1 MSSKLKCILLDDEL
15 LGLKYVKMLCE
26 QIAEIEVV
34 KVFDD
39 PVAFLEEASTL
50 DFDVAILDIN
60 MPGMDGLSVAQLLVN
75 KGVIFITAYK
85 EFALDAFEV
94 DAIDYIAKPIKKE
107 RLQRAVQKAM
117 RQLKPVELNVS
128 LTINSNKGKAILQF
142 EDILYIKTCES
153 DGRDKE
159 IFLEGGQQLIAK
171 NISLDKLVEVLPATK
186 FCRINKREIIALKIV
201 RFFGHDLI
209 TTQLL
214 TEQGKPLELTL
225 GVTFK
230 TDFLDKI

>member
-1 MSSKLKCILLDDEL
+1 MISKLKCILLDDEL
-15 LGLKYVKMLCE
+15 LGLKYLKMLCE
-26 QIAEIEVV
+26 QIPEIDVV

-39 PVAFLEEASTL
+39 PTQFLEEVPSL
-50 DFDVAILDIN
+50 DFELAILDIN
-60 MPGMDGLSVAQLLVN
+60 MPRMDGLSVAQLLNN
-75 KGVIFITAYK
+75 KGVIFVTAYK
-85 EFALDAFEV
+85 EYALEAFEV

-107 RLQRAVQKAM
+107 RLQRAIQKAM
-117 RQLKPVELNVS
+117 RQLKPLEQNTS

-142 EDILYIKTCES
+142 DDILYIKTCES
-153 DGRDKE
+153 DGRDK
-159 IFLEGGQQLIAK
+159 IFLEGDQQLIAK

-214 TEQGKPLELTL
+214 TDQGKPLELTL

>member
-1 MSSKLKCILLDDEL
+1 MISKLKCILLDDEL
-15 LGLKYVKMLCE
+15 LGLKYLKMLCE
-26 QIAEIEVV
+26 QIPEIEVV

-39 PVAFLEEASTL
+39 PTQFLEEAPSL
-50 DFDVAILDIN
+50 DFELAILDIN
-60 MPGMDGLSVAQLLVN
+60 MPGMDGLSVAQLLTN
-75 KGVIFITAYK
+75 KGIVFVTAYK
-85 EFALDAFEV
+85 EYALEAFEV

-107 RLQRAVQKAM
+107 RLQRAIQKAM
-117 RQLKPVELNVS
+117 RQLKPIEQNTS

-142 EDILYIKTCES
+142 DDILYIKTCEN

-159 IFLEGGQQLIAK
+159 IILEGEQHLIAK
-171 NISLDKLVEVLPATK
+171 NIALDKLVEVLPAHK

-209 TTQLL
+209 TTQLF

>member
-15 LGLKYVKMLCE
+15 LGLKYLKMLCE
-26 QIAEIEVV
+26 QIPEIEIV

-39 PVAFLEEASTL
+39 PTVFLEEAPTL
-50 DFDVAILDIN
+50 DFELAILDIN
-60 MPGMDGLSVAQLLVN
+60 MPGMDGLSVAQLLTN
-75 KGVIFITAYK
+75 KGVVFVTAYK
-85 EFALDAFEV
+85 EYALEAFEV

-107 RLQRAVQKAM
+107 RLQRAIQKAM
-117 RQLKPVELNVS
+117 RQLKPIELTTS
-128 LTINSNKGKAILQF
+128 LTVNSNKGKAILQF
-142 EDILYIKTCES
+142 DDILYIKTSEQ

-159 IFLEGGQQLIAK
+159 IVLENDQHLMAK

-209 TTQLL
+209 TTQLF

>member
-1 MSSKLKCILLDDEL
+1 MISKLKCILLDDEL
-15 LGLKYVKMLCE
+15 LGLKYLKMLCE
-26 QIAEIEVV
+26 QIPEIDVV

-39 PVAFLEEASTL
+39 PTQFLEEAPAL
-50 DFDVAILDIN
+50 DFELAILDIN
-60 MPGMDGLSVAQLLVN
+60 MPGMDGLSVAQLLNN
-75 KGVIFITAYK
+75 KGVIFVTAYK
-85 EFALDAFEV
+85 EYALEAFEV

-107 RLQRAVQKAM
+107 RLQRAIQKAM
-117 RQLKPVELNVS
+117 RQLKPLEQNMS

-142 EDILYIKTCES
+142 DDILYIKTCES

-159 IFLEGGQQLIAK
+159 ITLEGNQQLIAK
-171 NISLDKLVEVLPATK
+171 NIALDKLVEVLPASK

-209 TTQLL
+209 TTQLV

>member
-1 MSSKLKCILLDDEL
+1 MISKLKCILLDDEL
-15 LGLKYVKMLCE
+15 LGLKYLKMLCE
-26 QIAEIEVV
+26 QIPEIEVV
-34 KVFDD
+34 KVFDN
-39 PVAFLEEASTL
+39 PTQFLEEAPSL
-50 DFDVAILDIN
+50 DFELAILDIN
-60 MPGMDGLSVAQLLVN
+60 MPGMDGLSVAQLLNN
-75 KGVIFITAYK
+75 KGVIFVTAYK
-85 EFALDAFEV
+85 EYALEAFEV

-107 RLQRAVQKAM
+107 RLQRAIHKAM
-117 RQLKPVELNVS
+117 RQLKPLEQNMS

-142 EDILYIKTCES
+142 DDILYIKTCDS

-159 IFLEGGQQLIAK
+159 ITLEGNQQLIAK
-171 NISLDKLVEVLPATK
+171 NIALDKLVEVLPASK

-209 TTQLL
+209 TTQLI

>member
-1 MSSKLKCILLDDEL
+1 MNSKLKCILLDDEL
-15 LGLKYVKMLCE
+15 LGLKYLKMLCE

-39 PVAFLEEASTL
+39 PVSFVEEAPTL

-60 MPGMDGLSVAQLLVN
+60 MPGMDGLSVAQLLTN
-75 KGVIFITAYK
+75 KGVIFVTAYK
-85 EFALDAFEV
+85 EYALEAFEV

-117 RQLKPVELNVS
+117 RQLKPVEFNAS

-159 IFLEGGQQLIAK
+159 IFLEGDQQLIAK
-171 NISLDKLVEVLPATK
+171 NISLDKLVEVLPAAK

>member
-1 MSSKLKCILLDDEL
+1 MNSKLKCILLDDEL
-15 LGLKYVKMLCE
+15 LGLKYLKMLCE

-39 PVAFLEEASTL
+39 PVSFVEEAPTL

-60 MPGMDGLSVAQLLVN
+60 MPGMDGLSVAQLLTN
-75 KGVIFITAYK
+75 KGVIFVTAYK
-85 EFALDAFEV
+85 EYALEAFEV

-117 RQLKPVELNVS
+117 RQLKPVELNAS

-159 IFLEGGQQLIAK
+159 IFLEGDQQLIAK
-171 NISLDKLVEVLPATK
+171 NISLDKLVEVLPAAK

>member
-15 LGLKYVKMLCE
+15 LGLKYLKMLCE
-26 QIAEIEVV
+26 QIPEIEVV
-34 KVFDD
+34 KVFDN
-39 PVAFLEEASTL
+39 PTVLLEEAATL
-50 DFDVAILDIN
+50 DFEVAILDIN
-60 MPGMDGLSVAQLLVN
+60 MPGIDGLSVAQLLTN
-75 KGVIFITAYK
+75 KGVIFVTAYK
-85 EFALDAFEV
+85 EYALEAFEV

-107 RLQRAVQKAM
+107 RLQRAIQKAM
-117 RQLKPVELNVS
+117 RQLKPAELTSS

-142 EDILYIKTCES
+142 DDILYIKTSEQ

-159 IFLEGGQQLIAK
+159 IVLEGDQRLIAK
-171 NISLDKLVEVLPATK
+171 NIALDKLVEVLPAAK

-209 TTQLL
+209 TTQLV

-230 TDFLDKI
+230 TDFLEKI